1 MKSYLLCLTFLW
13 SAYIIIERPYARDI
27 LFPIYES
34 NFISHKIHI
43 ATVYKIEKTLIHVGK
58 SNNTIAK
65 ALLYHT
71 QEHQPLL
78 YLPFNLIE

>member
-1 MKSYLLCLTFLW
+1 MQEIYYFQ
-13 SAYIIIERPYARDI
+13 Y
-27 LFPIYES
+27 YES
-34 NFISHKIHI
+34 IFISHKIHS
-43 ATVYKIEKTLIHVGK
+43 ATVYMIEKTLIHVGM